1 MLLNFNF
8 TEEMFS
14 SIIVICLDKIESR
27 NVLTR
32 VLRDHRADNEMLHIL
47 PELVLPQ
54 DGLQPKERSQLL

>member
-32 VLRDHRADNEMLHIL
+32 VLRDHRVDNEMLHIL